1 MVGRPRNE
9 AMTALFVLQ
18 STIAVALH
26 SLGTRLAL
34 HWERGCCG
42 MRTGEQ
48 GTLTGSVAAYLY
60 VKLLFHEMSCGVV
73 VVWYLHHGLFV

>member
-1 MVGRPRNE
+1 MVGRPGNK

-26 SLGTRLAL
+26 SLGMRLAL

-48 GTLTGSVAAYLY
+48 GTLTGSVAAYFY
-60 VKLLFHEMSCGVV
+60 VKLLSCGVV